1 MLAPPEYFG
10 VVEDGVYRCSA
21 LTTLNFAFL
30 ETLVL
35 KTIISLNP
43 DRPPKHIRGFCSEQ
57 DIKLVHVGL
66 RPWRASSNA
75 LVLSEDLLQDSFN
88 YVLNKTSYPILI
100 LDSTNAFVG
109 ALRRML
115 KWNYS
120 SVVAE
125 YRIFSGAKPHYMAE
139 IFLEMIDL
147 KCVAWDGECAITDD
161 EEDPKSSSG
170 NTYLGPS
177 SPEFMRSRMYSVT
190 SVMSNMN
197 QNPVQTV
204 IIKVPEEEVLPE
216 WFKFQRDMWLE
227 EQADRD
233 KIDF

>member
-1 MLAPPEYFG
+1 M
-10 VVEDGVYRCSA
+10 
-21 LTTLNFAFL
+21 
-30 ETLVL
+30 
-35 KTIISLNP
+35 
-43 DRPPKHIRGFCSEQ
+43 
-57 DIKLVHVGL
+57 GL

-88 YVLNKTSYPILI
+88 YVLDKTSYPILI

-125 YRIFSGAKPHYMAE
+125 YRIFSGAKSHYMAE
-139 IFLEMIDL
+139 IFLEMIDI
-147 KCVAWDGECAITDD
+147 KCVALDGECAIEDDD
-161 EEDPKSSSG
+161 EPKSAASG
-170 NTYLGPS
+170 QFLGPS

-197 QNPVQTV
+197 SNPVQTV
-204 IIKVPEEEVLPE
+204 IINVPEEELLPD
-216 WFKFQRDMWLE
+216 WFKCQRDMWLE
-227 EQADRD
+227 EQAEKDRVE
-233 KIDF
+233 F

>member
-1 MLAPPEYFG
+1 MLAPPEYYG

-21 LTTLNFAFL
+21 LTTLSFAFL
-30 ETLVL
+30 ETLGL
-35 KTIISLNP
+35 KTLISLNP
-43 DRPPKHIRGFCSEQ
+43 DRPPKHIRGFCTEQ

-75 LVLSEDLLQDSFN
+75 LVLSEDLLQDSFD
-88 YVLNKTSYPILI
+88 YVLDKTNYPILI

-109 ALRRML
+109 VLRKML

-120 SVVAE
+120 SVVSE

-139 IFLEMIDL
+139 IFLEMVDI
-147 KCVAWDGECAITDD
+147 KCMAWDGECAVAD
-161 EEDPKSSSG
+161 EEDEPKSQQF
-170 NTYLGPS
+170 LGAS
-177 SPEFMRSRMYSVT
+177 SPEFVRSRMYSVT

-197 QNPVQTV
+197 SNPVQTV
-204 IIKVPEEEVLPE
+204 YVKVPDDSVLPE
-216 WFKFQRDMWLE
+216 WFTFQRDMWLE
-227 EQADRD
+227 EQAEKD